1 MRWMMLS
8 LFAAVAG
15 LPLVSGCVRHERDV
29 YVQPAGYRVER
40 EYRDRDRDRD
50 WDYHHD
56 RWSDEHWDRNRDRD
70 YDRDREYWRWHR
82 E

>member
-8 LFAAVAG
+8 LFVSVAG
-15 LPLVSGCVRHERDV
+15 LPLVSGCAYDHHHDRDD
-29 YVQPAGYRVER
+29 YAEPAGYQ
-40 EYRDRDRDRD
+40 YHDHDRNGD

-56 RWSDEHWDRNRDRD
+56 RWSDEHWDRDRD
-70 YDRDREYWRWHR
+70 DDRDREYWRWHR